1 MTRFYL
7 AYLTAN
13 DAPLYLADFLNFRN
27 MALHDPGAG
36 IAKICV
42 YIAASGVQP
51 FGDNDRAAFSGL
63 VQLSE
68 RCRWLEVRR
77 IFFKGN
83 VGRDFS
89 SAEVCLQAI
98 GEEAGPSDYV
108 LVRNRSGYGPLRA
121 GWYRDYVEQFERFS
135 ETGLVGS
142 TINPASHLPVSG
154 PTVHVQTY
162 AYLSQW
168 RHLQPL
174 AANFPGAAATDRPSV
189 ITGGEIGLSRAMLE
203 RGLGISCLQW
213 RAELFTMQRQRASYL
228 PQADIKLRAFGV
240 PLRYKYKPYF
250 WQPGAPRAQL
260 GWAFRLRAS
269 RSQLLAAERVVPEVL
284 ERYGRPGQR

>member
-108 LVRNRSGYGPLRA
+108 LVRNRSAAHCAPGGTA
-121 GWYRDYVEQFERFS
+121 TTS
-135 ETGLVGS
+135 NSSSGS
-142 TINPASHLPVSG
+142 PRLASS
-154 PTVHVQTY
+154 
-162 AYLSQW
+162 
-168 RHLQPL
+168 
-174 AANFPGAAATDRPSV
+174 AARST
-189 ITGGEIGLSRAMLE
+189 
-203 RGLGISCLQW
+203 
-213 RAELFTMQRQRASYL
+213 
-228 PQADIKLRAFGV
+228 
-240 PLRYKYKPYF
+240 
-250 WQPGAPRAQL
+250 PR
-260 GWAFRLRAS
+260 RTC
-269 RSQLLAAERVVPEVL
+269 P
-284 ERYGRPGQR
+284 